1 MSQAGKRVA
10 WLAATYACAL
20 AAPAAVFVIL
30 ASGLPDTDA
39 AALRRILEL
48 RAPLLVLAAV
58 LLLLLCGGAVK
69 WFFAAHVTAARALA
83 EQTRV
88 IRSANPEL
96 RLSTQ
101 GARELAEIAAAIN
114 GLADAYHG
122 LQRDSEA
129 RAADARS
136 RLEEERNRLA
146 ALMSELAQGVLVC
159 NAEGT
164 ILLYNEQ
171 ARALFAAP
179 GSAAP
184 HPLVGLG
191 RSLFALIDRGQIAHA
206 VQRLQRS
213 LERGERLPRARFV
226 AATQAGRLLKAQVA
240 PYLDA
245 EARLA
250 GMVLALED
258 VTDLLDREA
267 QRRSLLQTFAARIRA
282 PAANIRAA
290 AENLAAYPEIDAQR
304 RTQFIGIV
312 AAESRAL
319 SDTINAAL
327 REYADALKAAL
338 TLEDMRAADLLEF
351 ARMRVEGALGI
362 SAELAEAG
370 EELWLRVDSYA
381 LVQAMLHLATR
392 LREEHGVRTVG
403 LRARPAGRFA
413 EIDLEWSG
421 AIVSSESLALWEAEP
436 MESGA
441 ERSPLTVRDVLEQH
455 GGEVWYQTGGVGG
468 ARTGCFRFLL
478 PCGEAAPVA
487 ADAGRLAASRPEYYD
502 FDLFGGRVV
511 AEALNDAQLLTL
523 SYTVFDTETTGL
535 EPSAG
540 DEIIS
545 IGAVRL
551 VNGRLLRNEVF
562 EQLVNPRRPL
572 NPESARV
579 HGIDAA
585 ALEGQPAIGEV
596 LPVFLRFCEDTVLV
610 AHNAAFDMRFL
621 ELKQASSGVRFAQ
634 PVLDTLLLS
643 AVAHPGLEDHR
654 LEMIAGRLGVDV
666 IGRHTALGDALLTG
680 EIFLKLL
687 PLLAERGILTLG
699 QALAASRESYYAR
712 LQY

>member
-1 MSQAGKRVA
+1 M
-10 WLAATYACAL
+10 
-20 AAPAAVFVIL
+20 AAPVAIL
-30 ASGLPDTDA
+30 AILAFGLPDADA
-39 AALRRILEL
+39 AALRRILEM
-48 RAPLLVLAAV
+48 RASMLMLAAV
-58 LLLLLCGGAVK
+58 LLLFACVGLVK
-69 WFFAAHVTAARALA
+69 WFFAAYLVPARVLA
-83 EQTRV
+83 EQTQV
-88 IRSANPEL
+88 IRGANPEL
-96 RLSTQ
+96 RLSAQ
-101 GARELAEIAAAIN
+101 GVGELAEIARAIN
-114 GLADAYHG
+114 GLAEAYHG
-122 LQRDSEA
+122 LQRDNEA

-136 RLEEERNRLA
+136 KLEEERNRLA
-146 ALMSELAQGVLVC
+146 ALMSELAQGVLVI

-171 ARALFAAP
+171 ARALFASP
-179 GSAAP
+179 GPTADR

-191 RSLFALIDRGQIAHA
+191 RSVFGLIDRGQIGHA

-213 LERGERLPRARFV
+213 LEHGEQLPRARFV
-226 AATQAGRLLKAQVA
+226 AATQAGRLLKVQVA
-240 PYLDA
+240 PYGDA

-267 QRRSLLQTFAARIRA
+267 QRRSLLQTFATRIRA

-290 AENLAAYPEIDAQR
+290 AENLAAYPEMDAQKR
-304 RTQFIGIV
+304 AQFVGIV

-319 SDTINAAL
+319 ADTINEAL
-327 REYADALKAAL
+327 REYADALKATL
-338 TLEDMRAADLLEF
+338 TLEDVRAADLLEF
-351 ARMRVEGALGI
+351 ARMRVEGALEV
-362 SAELAEAG
+362 SVALAESVEG
-370 EELWLRVDSYA
+370 LWLRVDSYA
-381 LVQAMLHLATR
+381 IVQAMLHLTSR
-392 LREEHGVRTVG
+392 LHEEHGVRVVE
-403 LRARPAGRFA
+403 LRARQSGRFA
-413 EIDLEWSG
+413 EIDIGWGG
-421 AIVSSESLALWEAEP
+421 AIVATDALPFWEAQP

-455 GGEVWYQTGGVGG
+455 GGEVWYHRGGVGG
-468 ARTGCFRFLL
+468 TRTGCLRFLL
-478 PCGEAAPVA
+478 PCGEAAPTA
-487 ADAGRLAASRPEYYD
+487 ARVGRMAASRPEYYD
-502 FDLFGGRVV
+502 FDLFSGG
-511 AEALNDAQLLTL
+511 AAAAALHEAQLAGL
-523 SYTVFDTETTGL
+523 SYTVFDTETTGV

-551 VNGRLLRNEVF
+551 VNRRLLRNEVF
-562 EQLVNPRRPL
+562 EQLVNPHRPL

-585 ALEGQPAIGEV
+585 ALAGQPPIGEV
-596 LPVFLRFCEDTVLV
+596 LPAFHRFCEDTVLV

-621 ELKQASSGVRFAQ
+621 ELKQASTGLRFAQ

-643 AVAHPGLEDHR
+643 AVAHPSLDDHR
-654 LEMIAGRLGVDV
+654 LEAIAERLGVDV

-699 QALAASRESYYAR
+699 QALTASRETYYAR